1 MTVVLDYE
9 NLTADFNQK
18 LVTQLR
24 GHSADNEYLETWV
37 PDEDP
42 VKSILNMVEAAL
54 SSGLETVRVRIASS
68 TLNETQ
74 RDALLAELG
83 TIAEARLVDEGSDYE
98 LVIDGAKS

>member
-24 GHSADNEYLETWV
+24 GHSADNQYLETWV

-54 SSGLETVRVRIASS
+54 SSGLEALRVRIATS

-74 RDALLAELG
+74 RDALLAELE
-83 TIAEARLVDEGSDYE
+83 AVAKARLVDEGSDYE
-98 LVIDGAKS
+98 LVVDGAKS